1 MTLIEL
7 LTTSPA
13 PIPLGIGRVNRCL
26 DIDDE
31 PSAKF
36 CARCEEVKPIDQFYY
51 RRTRN
56 TYTTECKSC
65 HAKRTAENWRRRKN
79 AKA

>member
-7 LTTSPA
+7 LTTAPA
-13 PIPLGIGRVNRCL
+13 PIPLGVGVVHRCL

-31 PSAKF
+31 RDVKF
-36 CARCEEVKPIDQFYY
+36 CTMCEEVKPLHDFYF
-51 RRTRN
+51 RRARN
-56 TYTTECKSC
+56 AYTTECKSC
-65 HAKRTAENWRRRKN
+65 HAKRTAENHRKKKN

>member
-31 PSAKF
+31 TNVKF
-36 CARCEEVKPIDQFYY
+36 CIKCEEVKPLEDFYF

-56 TYTTECKSC
+56 AYTTECRKC
-65 HAKRTAENWRRRKN
+65 HAKRTQENWRKHKN
-79 AKA
+79 EKA